1 MPITPNEG
9 QNCTQNK
16 NRRKKIVVDIQ
27 EMRRRR
33 SEEQVQ
39 LRKEKREYEWL
50 KRRDLQLYD
59 DYDDD
64 DDDDD
69 DYDDDGFDEF
79 AQCDNPA
86 VVMLSQLSNHNS
98 FDYQLKVAQR
108 LRKMLTKGN
117 KKLFS
122 YSIDVIEHLYFRKT
136 T

>member
-1 MPITPNEG
+1 MPVTPNQG

-16 NRRKKIVVDIQ
+16 SRRKKIVVDIQ

-59 DYDDD
+59 DDDD
-64 DDDDD
+64 ND
-69 DYDDDGFDEF
+69 DDDGFDEF

-86 VVMLSQLSNHNS
+86 VVMLSQLSNHNN

-108 LRKMLTKGN
+108 LRKMLTKG
-117 KKLFS
+117 KKE
-122 YSIDVIEHLYFRKT
+122 I
-136 T
+136 